1 MRRLHY
7 DPAPLA
13 HVVDDFEGDTSERL
27 TGCELPAVA
36 DPDSDDE
43 PLVYLNAFSVRR
55 RPPKDC
61 IDTTLLCIYN
71 GNPHQPLLWVKAGKY
86 WHAARLE
93 TERKRL
99 FFRAAGC
106 VRAKRDKDG
115 FQFYTR
121 VYHLRK
127 WVLLMPFA
135 LCAILLLLSLT
146 FYGSDSSPSIG
157 FLDGAKSSGG
167 SAAPVV
173 SIRYASYDS
182 GDDEVTWKSQALK
195 QSLKLSLPANCTHGG
210 ETGRN
215 PVDSSPS
222 VYVDLDGSGTCDDSE
237 CVWNAPDS
245 TGYGKLLAAGSEV
258 DTIEL
263 SQKVPAGRY
272 SAMTVWRS
280 VLSSDHSQPA
290 GQSAFTWRLTVV

>member
-1 MRRLHY
+1 MRPADIDITVARQWGFADARRECLSGEREPVPADFDADIVPGWEMFALSFRRSTSTFRGLPPVLVGRTVHFLHK
-7 DPAPLA
+7 PKKRRG
-13 HVVDDFEGDTSERL
+13 VFVREG
-27 TGCELPAVA
+27 
-36 DPDSDDE
+36 
-43 PLVYLNAFSVRR
+43 
-55 RPPKDC
+55 
-61 IDTTLLCIYN
+61 
-71 GNPHQPLLWVKAGKY
+71 
-86 WHAARLE
+86 
-93 TERKRL
+93 
-99 FFRAAGC
+99 GC
-106 VRAKRDKDG
+106 VRLAFVDLPG
-115 FQFYTR
+115 ELLGSPVR
-121 VYHLRK
+121 VLHLRR
-127 WVLLMPFA
+127 W
-135 LCAILLLLSLT
+135 LLLLPLLLAALFLALTLT
-146 FYGSDSSPSIG
+146 FCGSGSGSGSLG

-222 VYVDLDGSGTCDDSE
+222 VYVDLDGSGTFDDSE